1 MMERKKGTYILN
13 YDSAQYIGRAQAV
26 HVVQAALFSNLEDSK
41 GQRAGFYIAD
51 TGVEIPAGTIIAARA
66 GAFFT
71 NIQISTGAVEVI
83 L

>member
-1 MMERKKGTYILN
+1 MERRKGTYILN
-13 YDSAQYIGRAQAV
+13 YDSAQFTGRAQAV
-26 HVVQAALFSNLEDSK
+26 HVVEAALFSNLQDSK
-41 GQRAGFYIAD
+41 GERASHYIAD
-51 TGVEIPAGTIIAARA
+51 TGVEVPAGTIIAARG

>member
-1 MMERKKGTYILN
+1 MERRKGTYILN

-26 HVVQAALFSNLEDSK
+26 HVVEAAIFSNLEDSK
-41 GQRAGFYIAD
+41 GNRAGHYIAD
-51 TGVEIPAGTIIAARA
+51 TGVEVPAGTIIAARG
-66 GAFFT
+66 GAFFN